1 MAVEFE
7 RKTRKKRR
15 WGRIIEYTSFQ
26 RRYIYGDTYNEELD
40 RLRKNLGRF
49 KGGVTPQDIA
59 LNNDYRVSVA
69 KQLLSDLEKE
79 GLIELVVKSKRVR
92 MYLPV
97 EQSES

>member
-26 RRYIYGDTYNEELD
+26 RRYIYGDMYSEELT
-40 RLRKNLGRF
+40 RLRDNLGRF
-49 KGGVTPQDIA
+49 KSGITPQELA

-69 KQLLSDLEKE
+69 KQLLTDLEQE
-79 GLIELVVKSKRVR
+79 GLLELAVKSRRVR
-92 MYLPV
+92 LYVPV
-97 EQSES
+97 NTN

>member
-26 RRYIYGDTYNEELD
+26 RRFIYGDTYNEELE
-40 RLRKNLGRF
+40 RIRKNMGRF
-49 KGGVTPQDIA
+49 KSGITPQELAIS
-59 LNNDYRVSVA
+59 NDYRVSVA

-79 GLIELVVKSKRVR
+79 GLFKLVVRSRRVR

-97 EQSES
+97 SND

>member
-26 RRYIYGDTYNEELD
+26 RRFIYGDTYNEELE
-40 RLRKNLGRF
+40 RIRKNIGRF
-49 KGGVTPQDIA
+49 KSGVTPQELAIG
-59 LNNDYRVSVA
+59 NDYRVSVA
-69 KQLLSDLEKE
+69 KQLLADLEKE
-79 GLIELVVKSKRVR
+79 GLFKLVVKSRRVR

-97 EQSES
+97 SNE